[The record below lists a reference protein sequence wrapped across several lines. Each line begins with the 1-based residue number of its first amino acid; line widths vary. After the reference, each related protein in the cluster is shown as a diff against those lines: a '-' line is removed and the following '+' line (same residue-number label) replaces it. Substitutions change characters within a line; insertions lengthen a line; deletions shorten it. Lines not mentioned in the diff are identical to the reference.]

1 MSTTLWF
8 ILIGCL
14 MLARGLAATT
24 LAKLPVTSAIV
35 YLGVGLA
42 LGPAFIGV
50 FAVDPYAEAGI
61 LEVLTELAVLIS
73 LFSAGV
79 KMPVPFSLARWA
91 PSLRLAWLSM
101 SISVGLMAAFGTL
114 VLGLPLGAAVLL
126 GAILAPTDPV
136 LATDVQVR
144 HAGDRDKLRFALT
157 CEAGMNDGSAF
168 PFVMLGLGLLGLH
181 ELGEFG
187 WRWALLDVLWGTAGA
202 VAIGIA
208 GGAAL
213 ARLGWALR
221 GQDPKHEV
229 LDDLV
234 GLGLIAV
241 VYGVSVWLHA
251 WGFLAVFFAGVA
263 LRQTELVLAG
273 VPTDRHGL
281 LKAPPTAHAASH
293 GAPATGAAD
302 HSVANHGTADLGAAD
317 LGAADLDAADHG
329 AADHGAADL
338 GTASNAGA
346 GSEPADHG
354 AAGNGAPAD
363 APGDPRPA
371 AGGPAPAPPPEAG
384 APPPAEM
391 PLTVSGES
399 LIFKEHLERL
409 SELTLVLLLG
419 GAVTAQAW
427 DWRAWS
433 TALFLFGVARPLSV
447 YLGLARS
454 TVRGR
459 VRGISAWFGVRG
471 IGSVYYLMY
480 AINHGL
486 PQLLARDLIDITL
499 VVIMLSIT
507 VHGISVKP
515 LFDRFWRD

>member
-24 LAKLPVTSAIV
+24 LSRLPVTSAIV

-42 LGPAFIGV
+42 LGPAFFGV
-50 FAVDPYAEAGI
+50 FAVDPYAQAGM

-114 VLGLPLGAAVLL
+114 VLDLPLGAAVLL

-144 HAGDRDKLRFALT
+144 HAGDKDQLRFALT

-168 PFVMLGLGLLGLH
+168 PFVMLGLGLLGRH
-181 ELGEFG
+181 ELGESG

-202 VAIGIA
+202 VLIGIA

-213 ARLGWALR
+213 ARLGWELR
-221 GQDPKHEV
+221 GKDPRHEV

-241 VYGVSVWLHA
+241 VYGASTWLHA

-263 LRQTELVLAG
+263 LRQTELILAG
-273 VPTDRHGL
+273 APKDRHGL
-281 LKAPPTAHAASH
+281 LKAPPASTARAGPPS
-293 GAPATGAAD
+293 PATG
-302 HSVANHGTADLGAAD
+302 TAE
-317 LGAADLDAADHG
+317 
-329 AADHGAADL
+329 
-338 GTASNAGA
+338 T
-346 GSEPADHG
+346 
-354 AAGNGAPAD
+354 
-363 APGDPRPA
+363 
-371 AGGPAPAPPPEAG
+371 
-384 APPPAEM
+384 
-391 PLTVSGES
+391 PLTVSAES

-433 TALFLFGVARPLSV
+433 TALFLFAVARPLSV
-447 YLGLARS
+447 YIGLWRS
-454 TVRGR
+454 SARGR

-486 PQLLARDLIDITL
+486 PQGLARQLIDITL
-499 VVIMLSIT
+499 VVIMLSIA